1 MTHDFT
7 KGDQPP
13 ASVTEG
19 AAESEPPP
27 RLCADVLIEDE
38 RWQSVEG
45 FSALIPS
52 LAGNTLLAAG
62 LSPDTHALSIAL
74 LSDAEV
80 HALNKAFR
88 GKDAATNV
96 LSFPSAPVRNQ
107 PGPVFLGDV
116 ALAYE
121 TVASEAADL
130 GKPVVHHAAHLVVH
144 GILHLAGFDHGTG
157 DEAERMENA
166 ERLIL
171 GKFGIPDPYAGNS
184 LETAH

>member
-7 KGDQPP
+7 KGGEPP
-13 ASVTEG
+13 ASSPEG
-19 AAESEPPP
+19 AAEGEPPP
-27 RLCADVLIEDE
+27 QPCADVLIEDE

-74 LSDAEV
+74 MSDAEV

-88 GKDAATNV
+88 GKDSATNV
-96 LSFPSAPVRNQ
+96 LSFPSAPVNNQ

-121 TVASEAADL
+121 TVVSEAGNL
-130 GKPVVHHAAHLVVH
+130 EKPVLHHAAHLVVH
-144 GILHLAGFDHGTG
+144 GVLHLAGFDHGTG
-157 DEAERMENA
+157 GEAERMENA

-171 GKFGIPDPYAGNS
+171 GKFGIPDPYDGGTP
-184 LETAH
+184 EPAH